1 MPYSKSGIWTGD
13 ACSLVDT
20 FRRKEL
26 SPTEALQA
34 CLESIEQSE
43 INAFSYLDAE
53 RALEQATNANISLPF
68 GGVPFGVKELDH
80 VAGWPYT
87 EASLVFKDRVST
99 WSATMVERI
108 VVAGGVLTGQ
118 TTSSEFGAVNY
129 TSTRLHGTTR
139 NPWNHARTPGGSSG
153 GAAAAVAGGL
163 LPISTGSDGGGS
175 IRIPAGFTGLVGLKT
190 TYGRIPRGPHCGQYP
205 MTVTLGCLSRSVRDT
220 ARFLDVCNGYD
231 AHDSLSLP
239 KVGSYEEGLGTHDLA
254 GLRAAI
260 SVDLGCAVVAPS
272 TAAMVGKA
280 AQVLIKEAG
289 LRQVDIAIKLPPLGM
304 DWAMS
309 NLVSLMEDLGE
320 AYPECE
326 QDLIPELQFG
336 MNIAYHHYDLKA
348 AATAE
353 LNRMELSESM
363 ATIFEEADLV
373 FSATNPDVAF
383 AADGPVSTFV
393 DGRDLVPEIGL
404 EAALANNGALTIPAN
419 MEGNPAISLPVGT
432 HEGLPVGMQVMARH
446 HREDILLDLALLAE
460 RIMPWPLTA
469 PA

>member
-1 MPYSKSGIWTGD
+1 MPYSENGTWAGD
-13 ACSLVDT
+13 ACSLVDA
-20 FRRKEL
+20 FRRKEI
-26 SPTEALQA
+26 SPVEALQA
-34 CLESIEQSE
+34 CLDAIERSE
-43 INAFSYLDAE
+43 INAFSYLDAT
-53 RALEQATNANISLPF
+53 RSLEQAANADISLPF

-87 EASLVFKDRVST
+87 EASLVFKDQVSA
-99 WSATMVERI
+99 WSATMIDRI
-108 VVAGGVLTGQ
+108 VAAGGVLAGQ

-190 TYGRIPRGPHCGQYP
+190 TYGRIPKGPQCSQYP

-231 AHDSLSLP
+231 AYDSLSLP
-239 KVGSYEEGLGTHDLA
+239 KVNGYEDGLATHDLS

-260 SVDLGCAVVAPS
+260 SVDLGCTVVAPS
-272 TAAMVGKA
+272 TAEMVENA
-280 AQVLIKEAG
+280 AQVLIREAG
-289 LRQVDIAIKLPPLGM
+289 LRQVDVVIKLPPLGM

-309 NLVSLMEDLGE
+309 NLVSLMAELGDV
-320 AYPECE
+320 YPGCE
-326 QDLIPELQFG
+326 QDLIPELQFA
-336 MNIAYHHYDLKA
+336 MNIAYNHYDLKVA
-348 AATAE
+348 AMAE
-353 LNRMELSESM
+353 LSRVELSETM
-363 ATIFEEADLV
+363 ATIFEEADFV
-373 FSATNPDVAF
+373 FSAVNPDVAF
-383 AADGPVSTFV
+383 AAEGPVSTSV
-393 DGRDLVPEIGL
+393 DGRDLVSEIGI

-419 MEGNPAISLPVGT
+419 MEGNPAISLPIGA
-432 HEGLPVGMQVMARH
+432 HNGLPVGMQVMARH
-446 HREDILLDLALLAE
+446 HREDLLLDLAVLAE
-460 RIMPWPLTA
+460 RVMPWPLTA